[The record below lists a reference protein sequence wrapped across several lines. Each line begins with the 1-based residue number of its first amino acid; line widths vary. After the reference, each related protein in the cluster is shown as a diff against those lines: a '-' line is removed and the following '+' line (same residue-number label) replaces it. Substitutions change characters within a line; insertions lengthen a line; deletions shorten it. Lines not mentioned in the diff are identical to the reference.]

1 VAWIVRIVAL
11 SITTLAILSVRF
23 SIPARADERL
33 TSFLAQHCTAC
44 HSSESPEAGLDLE
57 GLSIDFHDAAD
68 ALRWTRI
75 LDRVAAGEMPP
86 KEEARPSASEQK
98 EFELGLSER
107 IRSFQE
113 REYERLGRVTARR
126 LTHLQLERTLHDLL
140 GVDIPLASEMPD
152 EPKTGEFTTS
162 SAGQSMSH
170 FQLESHLK
178 VVDLALDE
186 AFRRLSDQEDDYWKR
201 EFTPQEFTRTRDR
214 CREPECIDD
223 QAIVWA
229 SQLIFYGRIP
239 ATTAKAA
246 GWYRIRFQVHSVNT
260 PAKHGVWCS
269 VRTGQC
275 VSSAPLLGWAG
286 AFEAT
291 ETPKVVEFIAWLPKG
306 HMFEIRPN
314 DRTLKQAK
322 FAGGQASNGEGGSQN
337 VAGIALDW
345 LTLERVHQGPSQQE
359 IRGRL
364 LHSLPIEMMKTESEP
379 RSKKGNGIAEPAV
392 ALKSP
397 NPESHL
403 ASAVTA
409 FARRAFRKPSSQE
422 ELQKYI
428 TFAQEEFRRTD
439 DFAQSLRSGYR
450 AILCSPRFLY
460 LLEPIGSLD
469 SHSLAS
475 RLSYFLWNSMPDD
488 ELMRAADAEELRTKE
503 QIRRQV
509 DRMLSTSRGRRFVLD
524 FADQWLEL
532 NQIDFTEPDTKL
544 HPDFDIVVQSSM
556 LDETQSVLLEAMA
569 KDRSMADLLVAD
581 ETFLNSRLARFYKL
595 PFDLTDQVERVA
607 LKPDHRRI
615 GLLSHGSILKVTANG
630 TNTSP
635 VLRGVWVAN
644 RILGEQI
651 PPPPENIP
659 AIEPDVRGATTI
671 RELLEKHRS
680 DPSCASCH
688 VKMDPPGF
696 ALENFDAAGRWR
708 ERYPAVIEGK
718 VKPGAAIDPSY
729 TTASGE
735 SFRDL
740 PEFARLAASNPRKLA
755 RNLAEKL
762 VVYGTGAPVLFADR
776 EGLDRIVEESQASRF
791 GIRSILYS
799 VVASDLFL
807 RN

>member
-1 VAWIVRIVAL
+1 MAAC
-11 SITTLAILSVRF
+11 F
-23 SIPARADERL
+23 SLPTRAEERL
-33 TSFLAQHCTAC
+33 TGFLAQHCTAC
-44 HSSESPEAGLDLE
+44 HSTDSPEAGLDLE
-57 GLSIDFHDAAD
+57 GLSVDFQGPTD

-75 LDRVAAGEMPP
+75 LDRVANGEMPP
-86 KEEARPSASEQK
+86 KGEARPSAREQ
-98 EFELGLSER
+98 EDFVSGLSKR
-107 IRSFQE
+107 IRSVQE
-113 REYERLGRVTARR
+113 KEYERSGRVTARR

-140 GVDIPLASEMPD
+140 GVDIPLAAEMPD

-162 SAGQSMSH
+162 SASQSMSH

-186 AFRRLSDQEDDYWKR
+186 AFRRLSAKDDDYSKR
-201 EFTPQEFTRTRDR
+201 EFAPKDFSRTRDR

-246 GWYRIRFQVHSVNT
+246 GWYRIRFQAHSINT

-322 FAGGQASNGEGGSQN
+322 FAGGQASNGEGGAQN

-345 LTLERVHQGPSQQE
+345 LTLERVHQGPTQEE

-364 LHSLPIEMMKTESEP
+364 LHELPIEMNRIASDV
-379 RSKKGNGIAEPAV
+379 RSKKGNEVSEPTV
-392 ALKSP
+392 ALTSSD
-397 NPESHL
+397 PESHL
-403 ASAVTA
+403 ATAMTA
-409 FARRAFRKPSSQE
+409 FARRAFRRPSRPE

-428 TFAQEEFRRTD
+428 EFAQDEFRRTD
-439 DFAQSLRSGYR
+439 EFAQALRSGYR
-450 AILCSPRFLY
+450 SILCSPRFLY
-460 LLEPIGSLD
+460 LLEPLGALD
-469 SHSLAS
+469 SHSIAS
-475 RLSYFLWNSMPDD
+475 RLSYFLWGSMPDD
-488 ELMRAADAEELRTKE
+488 ELMRAANAKELQTKE
-503 QIRRQV
+503 QIRSQV
-509 DRMLSTSRGRRFVLD
+509 DRMLSTSRGRRFILD

-544 HPDFDIVVQSSM
+544 HPDFDIVVQSAM
-556 LDETQSVLLEAMA
+556 LEETRSVLSDAMA
-569 KDRSMADLLVAD
+569 ENRSVAELLMSD
-581 ETFLNSRLARFYKL
+581 STYLNSRLARFYKL
-595 PFDLTDQVERVA
+595 PFDLTDQMERVA
-607 LKPDHRRI
+607 LKPEHRRI
-615 GLLSHGSILKVTANG
+615 GLLSHGSVLKVTANG

-644 RILGEQI
+644 RILGDQI
-651 PPPPENIP
+651 PPPPENVP

-671 RELLEKHRS
+671 RELLEMHRS

-708 ERYPAVIEGK
+708 DRYPAVIEGK
-718 VKPGAAIDPSY
+718 VKPGAVIDPSY
-729 TTASGE
+729 TIASGE
-735 SFRDL
+735 PFRDL
-740 PEFARLAASNPRKLA
+740 PEFVRLAASDPRKLA

-762 VVYGTGAPVLFADR
+762 VVYGTGAPVWFADR
-776 EGLDRIVEESQASRF
+776 AEVDRIVAESESSRF
-791 GIRSILYS
+791 GIRSILVA